1 MDIWDCDVYHVD
13 NLRSILSVMCVMW
26 IVYNEVWRVVPRA
39 NVRFVPF
46 VMWYK
51 SLITRM
57 LFTACRLDF
66 WGYLC
71 YNSIIQKNKEA
82 DSLSLANKLEQMF

>member
-1 MDIWDCDVYHVD
+1 VSCPED
-13 NLRSILSVMCVMW
+13 
-26 IVYNEVWRVVPRA
+26 
-39 NVRFVPF
+39 VRFAPF
-46 VMWYK
+46 VLWCK
-51 SLITRM
+51 SLITCV

-82 DSLSLANKLEQMF
+82 DSMSLANNPQQEDEPSK